1 MESLVKDFIEKVD
14 AEEFETENFGGSLAD
29 LNQNGAKKALAPL
42 VDMISTAVQS
52 DQLAQA
58 TLSLTDADIQV
69 RLETSV
75 VNLPL
80 RYVNAMKKMLAD
92 DETLPVSVYSI
103 VESPDVN
110 ASSLRIDKVA
120 SADDFVS
127 HQADMAS
134 AIATWLDTQL
144 EQIKTNQE
152 KQADEETAPD
162 DSDVNDK

>member
-29 LNQNGAKKALAPL
+29 LNQNGAKKALAPM

-52 DQLAQA
+52 NQLAQA

-144 EQIKTNQE
+144 EQIKTNHE

>member
-29 LNQNGAKKALAPL
+29 LNQNGAKKALAPM

-52 DQLAQA
+52 NQLAQA

>member
-29 LNQNGAKKALAPL
+29 LNQNGAKKTLAPM

-52 DQLAQA
+52 NQLAQA